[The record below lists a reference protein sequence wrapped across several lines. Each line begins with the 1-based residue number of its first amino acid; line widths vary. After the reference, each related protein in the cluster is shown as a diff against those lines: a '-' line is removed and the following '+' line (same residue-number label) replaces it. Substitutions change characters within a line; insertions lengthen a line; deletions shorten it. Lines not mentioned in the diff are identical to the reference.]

1 MRILYSFLLFLS
13 LLFYSLPYF
22 VRIKLIRGESF
33 FIRERLGH
41 NLNRGI
47 SEKKAI
53 WFHAVSVGEVLSL
66 KNLIKKIKEKHP
78 DWQVHFSTL
87 TNTGMSV
94 AREKLTDADHL
105 FFVPMDFAFLV
116 RKFFRALKP
125 KVFVLAES
133 EFWPNLIREAKK
145 STDGVLL
152 INGRISPRSFK
163 KYFRVRAL
171 TKKVLRDIDLFL
183 VQTAEDK
190 AKLERIGVSSELVRV
205 TGNLKAEI
213 DLPSF
218 TPEDILGIKKNM
230 SISASKKVVV
240 AGSTRNGEERKLL
253 ESFVRAKKVREDLV
267 LIMAPRHPERFAE
280 VETLCQEFSL
290 QAVRRTR
297 VMPHSQWEVLILD
310 TIGELA
316 QFYALCDL
324 AFIGGSL
331 VPWGGHNLLEP
342 AFYSKPVF
350 FGPHMKNFAYLA
362 EIFTGAGA
370 ARVAHEGK
378 DLVEMFLMRDERILA
393 EMGEKAKQT
402 LISLQGATE
411 KAIQAIEDM
420 MAGS

>member
-1 MRILYSFLLFLS
+1 M
-13 LLFYSLPYF
+13 
-22 VRIKLIRGESF
+22 
-33 FIRERLGH
+33 GH
-41 NLNRGI
+41 NLNKGI
-47 SEKKAI
+47 SEKKSI

-66 KNLIKKIKEKHP
+66 QNLIKKIKEKHP
-78 DWQVHFSTL
+78 DWQIHFSTL
-87 TNTGMSV
+87 TNTGMRV

-125 KVFVLAES
+125 SVFVLAES

-163 KYFRVRAL
+163 KYFRFRAL

-183 VQTAEDK
+183 VQTSEDK

-205 TGNLKAEI
+205 AGNLKAEI

-218 TPEDILGIKKNM
+218 TPEEILGIKEKM
-230 SISASKKVVV
+230 SIPASKKVVV

-253 ESFVRAKKVREDLV
+253 ESFVKARRAREDLV
-267 LIMAPRHPERFAE
+267 LIMAPRHPERFDE
-280 VETLCQEFSL
+280 VEKLCQEFSL
-290 QAVRRTR
+290 QAARKTQVT
-297 VMPHSQWEVLILD
+297 PNSQWEVLILD

-316 QFYALCDL
+316 RFYALCDL

-362 EIFTGAGA
+362 EIFAGAGA
-370 ARVAHEGK
+370 ARVAHDGK
-378 DLVEMFLMRDERILA
+378 DLVEMFLMRDERTLS
-393 EMGEKAKQT
+393 EMGRKAKDT

-411 KAIQAIEDM
+411 KTIQAIEDM
-420 MAGS
+420 MTVS

>member
-1 MRILYSFLLFLS
+1 MHILYSFILFLS

-33 FIRERLGH
+33 FIRERLG
-41 NLNRGI
+41 LKLEKDE
-47 SEKKAI
+47 SEKKSI

-66 KNLIKKIKEKHP
+66 QNLIKRIKEKHP
-78 DWQVHFSTL
+78 DWQIHFSTL
-87 TNTGMSV
+87 TNTGMRV
-94 AREKLTDADHL
+94 AREKLTAADHL

-125 KVFVLAES
+125 RVFVLAES

-145 STDGVLL
+145 STGSVLL

-163 KYFRVRAL
+163 KYFRFRAL

-218 TPEDILGIKKNM
+218 TAEEILHIKKNM
-230 SISASKKVVV
+230 NIPASKKVVV
-240 AGSTRNGEERKLL
+240 AGSTRNGEEKKLL
-253 ESFVRAKKVREDLV
+253 ESFVRAKKAREDLM
-267 LIMAPRHPERFAE
+267 LIVAPRHPERFAE
-280 VETLCQEFSL
+280 VETLCQEYSL
-290 QAVRRTR
+290 QAVRKTR
-297 VMPHSQWEVLILD
+297 VTPSSQWEVLILD

-362 EIFTGAGA
+362 EIFREAGA

-378 DLVEMFLMRDERILA
+378 GLVEMFLMQDEKILA
-393 EMGEKAKQT
+393 EVGEKAKQT

-411 KAIQAIEDM
+411 KAIQTIEDM
-420 MAGS
+420 MTGS

>member
-33 FIRERLGH
+33 FIRERLG
-41 NLNRGI
+41 LKLEKEA
-47 SEKKAI
+47 SEKKSI

-66 KNLIKKIKEKHP
+66 QNLIKKIKEKHP
-78 DWQVHFSTL
+78 DWQIHFSTL
-87 TNTGMSV
+87 TNTGMRV

-125 KVFVLAES
+125 RVFILAES

-145 STDGVLL
+145 SADGVML

-163 KYFRVRAL
+163 KYFRFRAL
-171 TKKVLRDIDLFL
+171 TKRVLRDIDLFL

-190 AKLERIGVSSELVRV
+190 TKLERIGVSSGLVRV
-205 TGNLKAEI
+205 AGNLKAEI

-218 TPEDILGIKKNM
+218 SLEEILGIKKNM
-230 SISASKKVVV
+230 SIPASKKVVV

-253 ESFVRAKKVREDLV
+253 EAFEKARRTREDLL
-267 LIMAPRHPERFAE
+267 LIMAPRHPERFDD
-280 VETLCQEFSL
+280 VEKVCQEFSL
-290 QAVRRTR
+290 RAVRRTR
-297 VMPHSQWEVLILD
+297 VTPSSKWDVLILD

-362 EIFTGAGA
+362 EIFTGSGA
-370 ARVAHEGK
+370 ARVINEGN
-378 DLVEMFLMRDERILA
+378 DLVEMFLMRDEKILSR
-393 EMGEKAKQT
+393 MGEKAKDT

>member
-66 KNLIKKIKEKHP
+66 QNLIKKIKEKHP

-420 MAGS
+420 MDSS

>member
-1 MRILYSFLLFLS
+1 MHILYSSILFLS

-33 FIRERLGH
+33 FIRERLG
-41 NLNRGI
+41 LKLEKDE
-47 SEKKAI
+47 SEKKSI

-66 KNLIKKIKEKHP
+66 QNLIKRIKEKHP
-78 DWQVHFSTL
+78 DWQIHFSTL
-87 TNTGMSV
+87 TNTGMRV
-94 AREKLTDADHL
+94 AREKLTAADHL

-125 KVFVLAES
+125 RVFVLAES

-145 STDGVLL
+145 STGGVLL

-163 KYFRVRAL
+163 KYFRFRAL

-218 TPEDILGIKKNM
+218 TAEEILGIKKNM
-230 SISASKKVVV
+230 SIPVSKKVVV
-240 AGSTRNGEERKLL
+240 AGSTRNGEEKKLL
-253 ESFVRAKKVREDLV
+253 ESFVRAKKAREDLM
-267 LIMAPRHPERFAE
+267 LIVAPRHPERFAE
-280 VETLCQEFSL
+280 VETLCQQYSL
-290 QAVRRTR
+290 QAVRKTR
-297 VMPHSQWEVLILD
+297 VTPGSQWEVLILD

-362 EIFTGAGA
+362 DIFREAGA

-378 DLVEMFLMRDERILA
+378 GLVEMFLMQDKKILA

-411 KAIQAIEDM
+411 KAIQTIEDM
-420 MAGS
+420 MTGS